1 MARLTATHWRDDLFV
16 VSEQALPAR
25 DTFPIFLNGGA
36 EAEATVV
43 GRDNGSNIAVLRTA
57 GAAAAEPPAAG
68 LLRVGGLVVVA
79 GRDREGGVTARLGS
93 VAHIGPAWRSTRGGQ
108 IDAFIE
114 LDVSLTQALE
124 GGPVIAPD
132 GGMAGVS
139 TFGPKGRVIVIPH
152 ATVEKIVRSWRR
164 AGACLAAGSGW
175 RCNRSLFLKVSTPP
189 GAA

>member
-1 MARLTATHWRDDLFV
+1 MNILETFSNAAADLAQAAAPRLALVRLRHGRRLTATHWRDDLFV

-43 GRDNGSNIAVLRTA
+43 GRDNGSNIAVLRTT

-79 GRDREGGVTARLGS
+79 GRDREGGVTARLGC

-108 IDAFIE
+108 IDAFINW
-114 LDVSLTQALE
+114 
-124 GGPVIAPD
+124 
-132 GGMAGVS
+132 MC
-139 TFGPKGRVIVIPH
+139 H
-152 ATVEKIVRSWRR
+152 
-164 AGACLAAGSGW
+164 
-175 RCNRSLFLKVSTPP
+175 
-189 GAA
+189 